1 MIGSTPW
8 EGCAAGVSGNPI
20 RVSLAEPARVEPL
33 IAWETA
39 NYYFW
44 RVMDRIDLADGNLV
58 SQATNKAIADCKIG
72 SGLNKSSVYTFESL
86 VKVSK

>member
-1 MIGSTPW
+1 M
-8 EGCAAGVSGNPI
+8 
-20 RVSLAEPARVEPL
+20 SLAEPARVEPL

-58 SQATNKAIADCKIG
+58 GQATNRAIADCKVG
-72 SGLNKSSVYTFESL
+72 SGSDKSTVYTFESL
-86 VKVSK
+86 VKVIK